1 MSTKSVVHTK
11 TATNAANQRKPAG
24 RPVPLSGFE
33 EQAMTDALPPST
45 THSLIRT
52 TLNKVPEITL
62 WFWIIK
68 VLATTVGETGA
79 DYLNFTL
86 GFGLGNTSL
95 VMSALLAISLAAQ
108 MRARRCMQPLYWLVV
123 VLVSV
128 VGTLLTDNLVDHL
141 GVPLQVLTPLFT
153 VALVATFAAWYAR
166 EKTLSMHHIDTAS
179 REGWYD
185 QARSILLARDPAHLR
200 ARHGGRGPGGGNAS
214 TRLPQLLRDVRSR
227 HWLNRPGSLRLQ
239 ARRRN
244 RVLDCVRAH
253 PPTWGFLGRLVVA
266 TRNQWRTGPGNGN
279 NELCLS
285 RCHPELGH
293 LVDANTQQHA
303 GTKPRLGI
311 PSRKHGCWPP
321 VLKAVNPIHIH
332 ARQWESQG
340 ATASLLG
347 TMVTVFA

>member
-1 MSTKSVVHTK
+1 MNTKSVVHTR
-11 TATNAANQRKPAG
+11 TATNAANQGKPAG

-95 VMSALLAISLAAQ
+95 VVSALLAITLAAQ

-179 REGWYD
+179 REGWYWL
-185 QARSILLARDPAHLR
+185 AILLTFALGTAAGDLVAETLQLGYLNSSVMFAAAIGLVALAHYGFRLGAVTAFWIAFVLTRPLGASLGDWLSQPATN
-200 ARHGGRGPGGGNAS
+200 GGLGLGTVTTSFA
-214 TRLPQLLRDVRSR
+214 
-227 HWLNRPGSLRLQ
+227 
-239 ARRRN
+239 
-244 RVLDCVRAH
+244 
-253 PPTWGFLGRLVVA
+253 FLGAILSLVILSTL
-266 TRNQWRTGPGNGN
+266 TRSNTRAQ
-279 NELCLS
+279 S
-285 RCHPELGH
+285 R
-293 LVDANTQQHA
+293 D
-303 GTKPRLGI
+303 
-311 PSRKHGCWPP
+311 
-321 VLKAVNPIHIH
+321 
-332 ARQWESQG
+332 
-340 ATASLLG
+340 
-347 TMVTVFA
+347 

>member
-179 REGWYD
+179 REGWYWL
-185 QARSILLARDPAHLR
+185 AILLTFALGTAAGDLVAETLQLGYLNSSVMFAAAIGLIALAHY
-200 ARHGGRGPGGGNAS
+200 
-214 TRLPQLLRDVRSR
+214 
-227 HWLNRPGSLRLQ
+227 
-239 ARRRN
+239 
-244 RVLDCVRAH
+244 
-253 PPTWGFLGRLVVA
+253 GF
-266 TRNQWRTGPGNGN
+266 
-279 NELCLS
+279 
-285 RCHPELGH
+285 
-293 LVDANTQQHA
+293 
-303 GTKPRLGI
+303 RLGAVTAFWI
-311 PSRKHGCWPP
+311 AF
-321 VLKAVNPIHIH
+321 VLTRPL
-332 ARQWESQG
+332 G
-340 ATASLLG
+340 ASLGDWLSQPATNGGLGLG
-347 TMVTVFA
+347 TVTTSFAFLVAILSLVTLSTLTRSNTRAQSRD

>member
-1 MSTKSVVHTK
+1 
-11 TATNAANQRKPAG
+11 
-24 RPVPLSGFE
+24 
-33 EQAMTDALPPST
+33 MTDALPPST

-95 VMSALLAISLAAQ
+95 VVSALLAITLAAQ

-179 REGWYD
+179 REGWYWL
-185 QARSILLARDPAHLR
+185 AILLTFALGTAAGDLVAETLQLGYLNSSVMFAAAIGLVALAHYGFRLGAVTAFWIAFVLTRPLGASLGDWLSQPATN
-200 ARHGGRGPGGGNAS
+200 GGLGLGTVTTSFA
-214 TRLPQLLRDVRSR
+214 
-227 HWLNRPGSLRLQ
+227 
-239 ARRRN
+239 
-244 RVLDCVRAH
+244 
-253 PPTWGFLGRLVVA
+253 FLGAILSLVILSTL
-266 TRNQWRTGPGNGN
+266 TRSNTRAQ
-279 NELCLS
+279 S
-285 RCHPELGH
+285 R
-293 LVDANTQQHA
+293 D
-303 GTKPRLGI
+303 
-311 PSRKHGCWPP
+311 
-321 VLKAVNPIHIH
+321 
-332 ARQWESQG
+332 
-340 ATASLLG
+340 
-347 TMVTVFA
+347 

>member
-179 REGWYD
+179 REGWYWLAILLTFALGTAAGD
-185 QARSILLARDPAHLR
+185 LVAETLQLGYLNSSVMFAAAIGLIALAHYGFRLGAVTAFWIAFVLTRPLGASLGDWLSQPATNGGLGLGTVTTSFAFLVAILSLVTLSTLARSNTRAQSRD
-200 ARHGGRGPGGGNAS
+200 
-214 TRLPQLLRDVRSR
+214 
-227 HWLNRPGSLRLQ
+227 
-239 ARRRN
+239 
-244 RVLDCVRAH
+244 
-253 PPTWGFLGRLVVA
+253 
-266 TRNQWRTGPGNGN
+266 
-279 NELCLS
+279 
-285 RCHPELGH
+285 
-293 LVDANTQQHA
+293 
-303 GTKPRLGI
+303 
-311 PSRKHGCWPP
+311 
-321 VLKAVNPIHIH
+321 
-332 ARQWESQG
+332 
-340 ATASLLG
+340 
-347 TMVTVFA
+347 